1 MAMELMNLK
10 VGTSA
15 RADVADHQIRLRFFD
30 RDVIIRS
37 DSPAYIDLFARM
49 YSRFQLDAETAAN
62 PSSAAFAIWTRPDNP
77 WGEPVLDLNGEIW
90 PLEPEHTGQGYI
102 YDSILGA
109 IVAGVRSHFLIHAG
123 VVSWW
128 GRGVI
133 LAGDSGHG
141 KTTLVLEL
149 VRRGFKFLSDEMAA
163 LNRAER
169 RVDPFPRC
177 LRVQPGSL
185 DLADWP
191 AANGSIPEWY
201 GKLLLDIETLQ
212 PNSLG
217 VPAAISHI
225 IMLKD
230 PAAPPESS
238 LIKPGQELC
247 ILVNRLD
254 EALLTDV
261 KQVEGVSRVGPDVVR
276 GYPAIR
282 CRAIQRMSVLA
293 RIEALCRQH
302 GVLILDISK
311 RLETRPAF
319 DTPARLLPLTKS
331 QTVVELLRQ
340 FQGGHKSA
348 LLQEEFGG
356 SSPRLFLE
364 LAGLIGQAQCH
375 KLCVGS
381 LHQAADLICSLI
393 Q

>member
-1 MAMELMNLK
+1 MELTKIN
-10 VGTSA
+10 VGTSTA
-15 RADVADHQIRLRFFD
+15 VGVADHQIRLRFFD
-30 RDVIIRS
+30 QDVIIRS
-37 DSPAYIDLFARM
+37 DSPAYIDLFAQM
-49 YSRFQLDAETAAN
+49 YGRFQLDEGAAVN
-62 PSSAAFAIWTRPDNP
+62 PPSAAFGIWTGPDNP
-77 WGEPVLDLNGEIW
+77 WGEPVLDLNGDVW
-90 PLEPEHTGQGYI
+90 PMEPGHTGQGYI

-128 GRGVI
+128 GQGVI

-141 KTTLVLEL
+141 KTTLVMEL

-185 DLADWP
+185 DLAGWP
-191 AANGSIPEWY
+191 AVNGDVPAWY

-230 PAAPPESS
+230 PAAPPEAS
-238 LIKPGQELC
+238 LIQSGQELC
-247 ILVNRLD
+247 VLVNRLD
-254 EALLTDV
+254 EALLTEV
-261 KQVEGVSRVGPDVVR
+261 RQLEGVSRVGPDVVR

-319 DTPARLLPLTKS
+319 DAPARLLPLTHS
-331 QTVVELLRQ
+331 QAVVELLRQ

-348 LLQEEFGG
+348 LLQEEAGG